1 MRASPPL
8 RVWVLSDDQP
18 GHYNLSRGI
27 VAALRRI
34 QPVQES
40 WVTMELRAG
49 LGRNILRAYLNRV
62 HRPAALVWLRL
73 FYKMNPFPAQAC
85 DLIVSAGGK
94 TSFANAWLAKC
105 MDVPNVYAGSLRRL
119 SSQLF
124 SVVLTRQP
132 VNAAAANLLL
142 DLPPSAIDFD
152 DLQIQGERFLKQLGL
167 GEQRCWTLLLGGDGA
182 GYQYRRQDWQTLA
195 RVMNALARRS
205 GIRWLLVSSRR
216 TGKRA
221 GQVLRQNLDK
231 KFVAAQSWYE
241 EGDKF
246 RIEAWL
252 GAAERVF
259 VTEDSMTML
268 TEAIYSRRPVAS
280 VRPEQAAPTDRYER
294 MMQGFAD
301 SGYLC
306 RYALT
311 ELSQRPELLESRQ
324 CRVLEESPLDDLAEQ
339 LGKRLGLIE
348 TPGRDIKRKDRVR
361 PPAGS

>member
-1 MRASPPL
+1 MTRSPL

-40 WVTMELRAG
+40 WVTMKLRAG
-49 LGRNILRAYLNRV
+49 LGRNLLRAYLNRI
-62 HRPAALVWLRL
+62 HKPFSPLWLRL
-73 FYKMNPFPAQAC
+73 FYKLNHFPAEAC

-94 TSFANAWLAKC
+94 TSFANAWLAQC
-105 MDVPNVYAGSLRRL
+105 MGVPNVYAGSLRRL

-124 SVVLTRQP
+124 SVVLTLEP
-132 VNAAAANLLL
+132 IHAAAGNLVL

-152 DLQIQGERFLKQLGL
+152 DLQIQGGRFLKQLGL
-167 GEQRCWTLLLGGDGA
+167 GEQRCWTLMIGGNGA

-195 RVMNALARRS
+195 RVMNALARRYA
-205 GIRWLLVSSRR
+205 IRWLLVSSRR

-221 GQVLRQNLDK
+221 GQVLRHNLDNK
-231 KFVAAQSWYE
+231 LVAAHSWYD
-241 EGDKF
+241 EGDEF
-246 RIEAWL
+246 SAEAWL

-268 TEAIYSRRPVAS
+268 TEAIYSRRPLVS
-280 VRPEQAAPTDRYER
+280 LRPKHAVPTDRYER
-294 MMQGFAD
+294 MMRGFAD

-306 RYALT
+306 RYALA
-311 ELSQRPELLESRQ
+311 ELLQQPALLDSKQ
-324 CRVLEESPLDDLAEQ
+324 CRVLEASPLDDLAEQ
-339 LGKRLGLIE
+339 LGKRLEMLDVSRGHISRGQS
-348 TPGRDIKRKDRVR
+348 T
-361 PPAGS
+361 

>member
-1 MRASPPL
+1 
-8 RVWVLSDDQP
+8 VLSDDQP

-49 LGRNILRAYLNRV
+49 LGRNLLRAYLNRV
-62 HRPAALVWLRL
+62 HRPSSLLWLRL
-73 FYKMNPFPAQAC
+73 FYKMNHFPAGAC

-94 TSFANAWLAKC
+94 TSFANAWLAQC
-105 MDVPNVYAGSLRRL
+105 MGVPNVYAGSLRRL

-124 SVVLTRQP
+124 SVVLTLEP
-132 VNAAAANLLL
+132 VNAAASKLVL

-152 DLQIQGERFLKQLGL
+152 DLQIQGERFLNQLGP
-167 GEQRCWTLLLGGDGA
+167 GEQHCWTLMIGGNGA
-182 GYQYRRQDWQTLA
+182 GYRYRRQDWQTLA
-195 RVMNALARRS
+195 RVMSALARRYD
-205 GIRWLLVSSRR
+205 IRWLLVSSRR

-221 GQVLRQNLDK
+221 VQVLRYHLDEK
-231 KFVAAQSWYE
+231 LLAAQSWYE

-246 RIEAWL
+246 RAEAWL

-268 TEAIYSRRPVAS
+268 TEAIYSRRPVVS
-280 VRPEQAAPTDRYER
+280 VRPRHAVPTDRYER
-294 MMQGFAD
+294 MMQGFAN

-306 RYALT
+306 RYALA
-311 ELSQRPELLESRQ
+311 ELSQQPELLESTQ
-324 CRVLEESPLDDLAEQ
+324 YRVLEASPLDDLAVQ
-339 LGKRLGLIE
+339 LGKRLGMIE
-348 TPGRDIKRKDRVR
+348 TE
-361 PPAGS
+361 